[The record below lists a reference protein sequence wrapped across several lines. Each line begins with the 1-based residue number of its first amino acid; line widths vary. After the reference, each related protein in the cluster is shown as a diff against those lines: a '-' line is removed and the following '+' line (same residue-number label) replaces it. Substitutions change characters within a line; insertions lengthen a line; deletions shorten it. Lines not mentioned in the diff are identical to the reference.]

1 MDEDDVWALS
11 PGLASKP
18 LFLKYS
24 TFLTPSKQTK
34 KRIFLLRR
42 LWNANSLDLLLDFF
56 LTLTSVV
63 CNYLSPFFLKRILDA
78 VSQPSS
84 SSPSHPSNW
93 FIVNMFA
100 SREIRAQAYVYALL
114 AFLVSIIKAQ
124 CDIQHLWYGRRAAS
138 RIRSELMAAIFD
150 KSLKRKDLSGSINK
164 EDQAKEKEKAK
175 DGGKGKVNASDSK
188 KESLKAGADIGKI
201 VNLMSTDANRI
212 SNMAASLTMLYV
224 SFLLKIWVF
233 SNLPKLT
240 LGFSS

>member
-24 TFLTPSKQTK
+24 TFIKPSEKTK
-34 KRIFLLRR
+34 KRIFLLKR
-42 LWNANSLDLLLDFF
+42 LWKANSLDLTLDFF
-56 LTLTSVV
+56 LTLVSVI

-84 SSPSHPSNW
+84 SPSPPSNW
-93 FIVNMFA
+93 FIVNILS

-124 CDIQHLWYGRRAAS
+124 SDVQHLWYGRRATS
-138 RIRSELMAAIFD
+138 RIRSELMAAIFE

-164 EDQAKEKEKAK
+164 EDQAKEKDKAK
-175 DGGKGKVNASDSK
+175 DGGKGKGKADASGSE

-212 SNMAASLTMLYV
+212 SNMVAALTMLYV
-224 SFLLKIWVF
+224 SFLLRIWMF
-233 SNLPKLT
+233 SNL
-240 LGFSS
+240 S

>member
-18 LFLKYS
+18 LFIKYS
-24 TFLTPSKQTK
+24 TFLTPSKTTK
-34 KRIFLLRR
+34 KRIFLLKR
-42 LWNANSLDLLLDFF
+42 LWKANSLDLLLDGF
-56 LTLTSVV
+56 LTLVSVV

-84 SSPSHPSNW
+84 SSPSPPSNW
-93 FIVNMFA
+93 FIVNILS

-114 AFLVSIIKAQ
+114 AFFVSIIKAQ
-124 CDIQHLWYGRRAAS
+124 CDVQHLWYGRRASS

-150 KSLKRKDLSGSINK
+150 KSLKRQDLSGSINK
-164 EDQAKEKEKAK
+164 EDQAKEKGKAK
-175 DGGKGKVNASDSK
+175 DGENGKADGSLPSESK

-212 SNMAASLTMLYV
+212 SNMVSALTMLYV
-224 SFLLKIWVF
+224 SKISVF
-233 SNLPKLT
+233 SNL
-240 LGFSS
+240 S